1 MKYEVKA
8 PSLAQA
14 VTMSVRQ
21 AQVPPSRKSSTTI
34 DAGAGGSY
42 ASRDLDVD
50 VERGRSYTISWSA
63 HEAAGDGANYGIYI
77 RSYDGHGNH
86 REAFDRSGSTSF
98 TANRTGT
105 ISFFIGVSYSAG
117 LAFSRYPVD
126 IDID

>member
-34 DAGAGGSY
+34 DAGEGGNYNST
-42 ASRDLDVD
+42 DLYVD

-63 HEAAGDGANYGIYI
+63 HKSAEDGADYGINI
-77 RSYDGHGNH
+77 RSNDGHGSH
-86 REAFDRSGSTSF
+86 REAFYRSGSTSF
-98 TANRTGT
+98 AANRTGT
-105 ISFFIGVSYSAG
+105 ISFTIGVSYSAV
-117 LAFSRYPVD
+117 AIFEDYPVD